1 MAIEVSSA
9 NDHSKQLTMEI
20 SRMTEDQRKEQEK
33 YSLLEKQR
41 IALEVQVKDLNLR
54 LEETETAAVKNNKKA
69 TQRLD
74 QRISE
79 LEVELDSE
87 QRRYEESQKNV
98 RKLDRRVKE
107 LLTQLEEELKTK
119 ATNLENY
126 DKLEQ
131 KVKVFKR
138 QVEEAVSYWIS
149 FF

>member
-1 MAIEVSSA
+1 M
-9 NDHSKQLTMEI
+9 N
-20 SRMTEDQRKEQEK
+20 EDQRKEQEK

-54 LEETETAAVKNNKKA
+54 LEETETAAVKNNKKV

-138 QVEEAVSYWIS
+138 QVEEAVGYWIS
-149 FF
+149 FFEFMAAPFSLADFNF